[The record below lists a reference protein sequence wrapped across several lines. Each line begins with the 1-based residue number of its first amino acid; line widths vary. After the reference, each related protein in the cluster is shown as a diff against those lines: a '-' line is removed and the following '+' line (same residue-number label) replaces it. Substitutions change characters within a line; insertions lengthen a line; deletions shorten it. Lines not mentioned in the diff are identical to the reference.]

1 MHGIGPKRI
10 KSAHKMKRSERY
22 VENVLEKYRNKSIS
36 KNGGELNST
45 AGFSNMSHYDDKNP
59 IVHEIN
65 RAR

>member
-1 MHGIGPKRI
+1 
-10 KSAHKMKRSERY
+10 MKRSERY
-22 VENVLEKYRNKSIS
+22 VEYVLEKYRNKSIS